1 MKKKAA
7 ILTLNGYENYGNR
20 LQNYAVQEVLSQLGF
35 ECDTILIDRKNLKSE
50 GFVNRFKKIS
60 SFSEF
65 SSKLYKKINNKLNQ
79 NVIKKRR
86 YILMKFSERYISETN
101 YKISKDYIP
110 NHLCTKYEFF
120 IVGSDQVWNPN
131 NLHGTTFYFLTFVKD
146 KEKRIAYAPS
156 FGIPELPDEY
166 KERYKKWLSVIPY
179 LSVREESGAKIV
191 KELTGR
197 DVPVLIDPTLMLT
210 KEKWLSI
217 AKEDPYKPDRPYLLT
232 YFLGEVPKETR
243 KRVKETA
250 RENNLE
256 IVRLADIRDKKR
268 YIAGPSEFIDYINS
282 ASLVCTDSFHGSV
295 FSILMETPFI
305 VFDRVGTT
313 MYSRIETLLKKF
325 NLHSR
330 QANHI
335 KEDEIFNIDF
345 LHIPPIL
352 EEERKKALNFLKKA
366 LKIDENN

>member
-166 KERYKKWLSVIPY
+166 KERYKKWLSGIPY

-217 AKEDPYKPDRPYLLT
+217 AKNDPGKPNSPYLIA
-232 YFLGEVPKETR
+232 YFLGRVPKETR
-243 KRVKETA
+243 TRIEKIA
-250 RENNLE
+250 RENELK
-256 IVRLADIRDKKR
+256 IVRLADLKDKKR
-268 YIAGPSEFIDYINS
+268 YLVGPNEFIDYINS
-282 ASLVCTDSFHGSV
+282 ATLICTDSFHGTV
-295 FSILMETPFI
+295 FSILFEKPFV
-305 VFDRVGTT
+305 VFDRVGTS
-313 MYSRIETLLKKF
+313 MYSRLDTLLNKF
-325 NLHSR
+325 NFHSR
-330 QANHI
+330 EANNLS
-335 KEDEIFNIDF
+335 DNEIFKIDF
-345 LHIPPIL
+345 SHVSSIL
-352 EEERKKALNFLKKA
+352 EEERNKAFEFLNKA
-366 LKIDENN
+366 LKVSENK